1 MGTAATNLREHDDT
15 PQEDHFVLLRGVS
28 WTDYE
33 RLLGIRGES
42 SVPRLTYLEGTLE
55 IMSPSR
61 SHEAIKSVIGRLVEV
76 WCMEHGVDFSPYG
89 SWTLKNEEKERGAE
103 PDECYVF
110 GPEAEPER
118 PDLAIE
124 VVWTSGRIDK
134 LDVYRQL
141 GVREVWYWR
150 KGQITPYVLRG
161 GRYRAMQASEALPSL
176 DLDQLAGFV
185 DLAPPASVAMR
196 AYRDALRATGEAR

>member
-1 MGTAATNLREHDDT
+1 MRPAATRERERDDT

-28 WTDYE
+28 WRDYE
-33 RLLGIRGES
+33 RLLRIRGES

-61 SHEAIKSVIGRLVEV
+61 SHESIKSVIGRLVEV
-76 WCMEHGVDFSPYG
+76 WCMERGVDFSPYG
-89 SWTLKNEEKERGAE
+89 SWTLKDEEKERGAE

-110 GPEAEPER
+110 GSIAEPDR

-134 LDVYRQL
+134 LHVYREL
-141 GVREVWYWR
+141 DVREVWYWR
-150 KGQITPYVLRG
+150 KGVITPYVLRG
-161 GRYRAMQASEALPSL
+161 ERYRAVKKSKALPDL
-176 DLDQLAGFV
+176 DLEQLASFV
-185 DLAPPASVAMR
+185 ALAPPASAAMR
-196 AYRDALRATGEAR
+196 AYRSALRKK